1 MVGSRGMGNK
11 VFSGE
16 ASVKVGDETVE
27 QLDEEGVA
35 KELAPRW
42 LLREAILCGVS
53 ALREAILCGVRR
65 CGKVV
70 RCSNERTSLST
81 PQWLQKF

>member
-42 LLREAILCGVS
+42 LLREAILCGV
-53 ALREAILCGVRR
+53 RR